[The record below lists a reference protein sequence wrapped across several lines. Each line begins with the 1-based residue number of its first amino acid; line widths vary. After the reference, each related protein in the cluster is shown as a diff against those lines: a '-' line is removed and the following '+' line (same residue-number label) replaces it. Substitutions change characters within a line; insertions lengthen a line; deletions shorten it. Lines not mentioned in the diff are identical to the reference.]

1 MSLDLSTFEDEP
13 DYSQSIFIDENK
25 LKTNAL
31 TSIDRLGDTFTG
43 VPGRLLGKSA
53 FYLEV
58 KASQYIVDTVTS
70 GYELI
75 FMHNQ
80 PPPPFYKR
88 NNKSALDK
96 SEFVYQELKRLESLG
111 CIKSV
116 SSRPH
121 VINPVSCVYSKKWRV
136 VLDASIGLNP
146 YCLKRKITLDD
157 LRSIHKVLKKGDFMT
172 VSDLDSGY
180 WLLVRKKIINLY

>member
-1 MSLDLSTFEDEP
+1 MTTLDQNTVDFDEP
-13 DYSQSIFIDENK
+13 DYSESIFIDNSEM
-25 LKTNAL
+25 TESL
-31 TSIDRLGDTFTG
+31 TSLDRLGDTFTG

-53 FYLEV
+53 FYIEV
-58 KASQYIVDTVTS
+58 EASQYIIDTVSS
-70 GYELI
+70 GYQLI
-75 FMHNQ
+75 FKNNQ
-80 PPPPFYKR
+80 PPPVFYKR

-96 SEFVYQELKRLESLG
+96 GDFIYQELKRLESLG

-116 SSRPH
+116 TSPPH
-121 VINPVSCVYSKKWRV
+121 VINPVSCVFSKKWRV

-146 YCLKRKITLDD
+146 FCLKRKITLDD

-180 WLLVRKKIINLY
+180 WHVPIHASH

>member
-1 MSLDLSTFEDEP
+1 MSTLDQNAFENDEP
-13 DYSQSIFIDENK
+13 DYSESLFIDNSE
-25 LKTNAL
+25 LTDNAL
-31 TSIDRLGDTFTG
+31 TS
-43 VPGRLLGKSA
+43 

-75 FMHNQ
+75 FMNNQ